1 MILDNDFSAG
11 ERVAILTKGIPN
23 LISAGYTFVEIN
35 EHIETMNNKDRVNS
49 FYNILNA
56 LKKR

>member
-35 EHIETMNNKDRVNS
+35 EHIETMNNKDRV
-49 FYNILNA
+49 YNILNA